1 VKLVIHPAVE
11 PERLAKIVAAA
22 HPMTVVNARSD
33 AEASAALADADAFF
47 GKLTP
52 RLLAAAR
59 RLRWVQ
65 APTASLEHYM
75 FPELAAHPCA
85 LTNMR
90 GLYSDVIADHVF
102 GYVLCFARNFHHYI
116 RNQLEARWAPVGGR
130 AETSVRTVARKVRRQ
145 LEDTLGKAEQ
155 PGFVTG
161 PAQVSGVDRAHLHLG
176 DATLGVVG
184 LGQICSEIARRG
196 LAFGM
201 RVLAVDPV
209 QTAAPP
215 GVAALWRLDRLPD
228 LLGESD
234 FVVIAAPHT
243 PETVKLFRR
252 AQFRQMRPSAY
263 LINIGRG
270 AIVDLQDLVA
280 ALRAG
285 EIGGAGLD
293 VFETEPLPPDHP
305 LWAMPNVILTPH
317 VAGASPRI
325 AERHL
330 AVLLENVGR
339 FARGE
344 PLTTVV
350 DKQRW
355 F

>member
-1 VKLVIHPAVE
+1 VKLVIHPPVE
-11 PERLAKIVAAA
+11 PERLRKIVEAAGA
-22 HPMTVVNARSD
+22 MAVVNAQDESEARAAIAD
-33 AEASAALADADAFF
+33 AEAFF

-52 RLLAAAR
+52 DLLASAR
-59 RLRWVQ
+59 HLRWVQ

-75 FPELAAHPCA
+75 FPALVEHPCV

-102 GYVLCFARNFHHYI
+102 GYILCFARNFHVYI
-116 RNQLEARWAPVGGR
+116 RNQLEARWAPVGGKPEE
-130 AETSVRTVARKVRRQ
+130 AAPAGAGRTRGAGQ
-145 LEDTLGKAEQ
+145 AEQ
-155 PGFVTG
+155 QGFVTG
-161 PAQVSGVDRAHLHLG
+161 PAHVSAVDRSHMHLA

-184 LGQICSEIARRG
+184 LGQIGSEIARRG

-209 QTAAPP
+209 QTMAPP
-215 GVAALWRLDRLPD
+215 GVAALWRLERLPD
-228 LLGESD
+228 LLRESD

-252 AQFRQMRPSAY
+252 PQFRQMKPTAY

-270 AIVDLQDLVA
+270 AIVDLGDLVA
-280 ALRAG
+280 ALRAA

-293 VFETEPLPPDHP
+293 VYETEPLPADHP
-305 LWAMPNVILTPH
+305 LWGMPNVILTPH
-317 VAGASPRI
+317 VAGNSPRI

-330 AVLLENVGR
+330 AVLLDNVRR

-344 PLTTVV
+344 PLATPV
-350 DKQRW
+350 DKRRW

>member
-1 VKLVIHPAVE
+1 MKLVIHPPVE
-11 PERLAKIVAAA
+11 PARLARIEAAA
-22 HPMTVVNARSD
+22 RPMAVVNARD
-33 AEASAALADADAFF
+33 EAAALAAIADADAFF

-52 RLLAAAR
+52 SLLAAAR

-65 APTASLEHYM
+65 APTVSLEHYV
-75 FPELAAHPCA
+75 FPELVDHPCV

-90 GLYSDVIADHVF
+90 GLFSDVIADHVF
-102 GYVLCFARNFHHYI
+102 GYILCFARQLHRYI
-116 RNQLEARWAPVGGR
+116 RNQLAARWEPVGGEASR
-130 AETSVRTVARKVRRQ
+130 SSFAAGPGVTS
-145 LEDTLGKAEQ
+145 
-155 PGFVTG
+155 PM
-161 PAQVSGVDRAHLHLG
+161 DRAHLHVA
-176 DATLGVVG
+176 DATLGIVG
-184 LGQICSEIARRG
+184 LGQIGAEIARRG

-209 QTAAPP
+209 RTEAPA
-215 GVAALWRLDRLPD
+215 GVAALWGTERLPD
-228 LLGESD
+228 LLAESD

-252 AQFRQMRPSAY
+252 RQFQQMKRTAY

-270 AIVDLQDLVA
+270 AIVDLADLTA

-285 EIGGAGLD
+285 EIAGAGLD
-293 VFETEPLPPDHP
+293 VFEVEPLPPDHP
-305 LWAMPNVILTPH
+305 LWAMPNVIITPH

-330 AVLLENVGR
+330 GVLLDNLGR
-339 FARGE
+339 FVRGE
-344 PLTTVV
+344 PLVNV
-350 DKQRW
+350 ADKRRW